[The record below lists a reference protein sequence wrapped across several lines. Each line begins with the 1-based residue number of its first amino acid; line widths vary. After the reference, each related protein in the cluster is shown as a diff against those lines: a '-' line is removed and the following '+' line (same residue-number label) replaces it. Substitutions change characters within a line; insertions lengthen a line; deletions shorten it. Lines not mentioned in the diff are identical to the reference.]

1 MLHCAM
7 VVADGG
13 SATIVRGGLAAAA
26 RVATTERQKKTAVL
40 VNMILES
47 SGETGS
53 SINRLNCCRQTR
65 VRSFIRLVGADKSNG
80 HQRLNYHVYKIG
92 VSSRKF
98 IAGSVSAPVCKHE
111 LRRQISL
118 GMIQ

>member
-47 SGETGS
+47 SRETGS
-53 SINRLNCCRQTR
+53 SINRLNCCRR
-65 VRSFIRLVGADKSNG
+65 SVRSFIRFVAKVMDIKG
-80 HQRLNYHVYKIG
+80 
-92 VSSRKF
+92 
-98 IAGSVSAPVCKHE
+98 
-111 LRRQISL
+111 
-118 GMIQ
+118 